1 MMTAT
6 SCPSRRHRLEGLV
19 QLLACF
25 SHRQI
30 GGCRGSGPEQLVVVR
45 RGSSLEI
52 QGGQMIHGVE
62 HVLASLG

>member
-1 MMTAT
+1 
-6 SCPSRRHRLEGLV
+6 L
-19 QLLACF
+19 
-25 SHRQI
+25 
-30 GGCRGSGPEQLVVVR
+30 VVR